1 MQPDQPKT
9 IPTHGV
15 IPAKAGISL
24 SAPEGDSRFRG
35 NDAVDRGAPG
45 GRARGGWS
53 IALSRPV
60 VALLVLGLLAVISI
74 VCFMTL
80 GAKGSWSFVLPFR
93 GRKLLALC
101 LVAYSVAI
109 STVLFQT
116 ATNNRI
122 LTPSIMGFDALY
134 VLIQTSIVFF
144 LGVGALGTLN
154 PQMQFGVEVLVMIA
168 FSGLL
173 FRWLFLGEER
183 SLHLLVL
190 VGIVFG
196 ILFRSLAQFM
206 QRLLDPNAFN
216 VLQDTFFASFA
227 TVDASLLLVSSL
239 IVGAVTVVALRLMH
253 TYDVLSLGRSQAI
266 NLGVNYKRTIVIILM
281 LVSVLVAV
289 STALVGPI
297 TFFGLLVASL
307 AHSLVGTSKHK
318 YVLPAAVLLAIVCL
332 VGGQTVL
339 ERIFAFDTA
348 LSIIIEFLGGVVFI
362 FLVLRRA
369 AR

>member
-1 MQPDQPKT
+1 MQLDQDLTKPL
-9 IPTHGV
+9 
-15 IPAKAGISL
+15 AL
-24 SAPEGDSRFRG
+24 RFLG
-35 NDAVDRGAPG
+35 
-45 GRARGGWS
+45 
-53 IALSRPV
+53 LSRPT
-60 VALLVLGLLAVISI
+60 LVLIILAVLALISL

-80 GAKGSWSFVLPFR
+80 GAKGSWSFILPFR

-101 LVAYSVAI
+101 LVAYSVAV

-116 ATNNRI
+116 VTNNRI

-134 VLIQTSIVFF
+134 ILLQTAIVFF
-144 LGVGALGTLN
+144 LGVGALTSLD
-154 PQMQFGVEVLVMIA
+154 PQLQFGVEIVVMVV

-183 SLHLLVL
+183 SLTLLVL

-196 ILFRSLAQFM
+196 VLFRSLSQFM

-216 VLQDTFFASFA
+216 VLQDSFFASFA
-227 TVDASLLLVSSL
+227 TVDTTLLMVATAIIAVVSL
-239 IVGAVTVVALRLMH
+239 VAWRMGH
-253 TYDVLSLGRSQAI
+253 TYDVLSLGRAHAI
-266 NLGVNYKRTIVIILM
+266 NLGVDYKRTVVIILM

-307 AHSLVGTSKHK
+307 AHSLVGTSRHR
-318 YVLPAAVLLAIVCL
+318 YVLPAAVLLAITCL

-339 ERIFAFDTA
+339 ERVFAFDTA

-362 FLVLRRA
+362 ILVLRRA

>member
-1 MQPDQPKT
+1 MQPDPVT
-9 IPTHGV
+9 TVPV
-15 IPAKAGISL
+15 PAPSVRRIGK
-24 SAPEGDSRFRG
+24 
-35 NDAVDRGAPG
+35 
-45 GRARGGWS
+45 
-53 IALSRPV
+53 LSRPAFV
-60 VALLVLGLLAVISI
+60 LLVLGALALISV

-93 GRKLLALC
+93 GRKLLALG
-101 LVAYSVAI
+101 LVAYSVGV
-109 STVLFQT
+109 STILFQT
-116 ATNNRI
+116 VTNNRI

-134 VLIQTSIVFF
+134 VLIQTAIVFF
-144 LGVGALGTLN
+144 LGIGALGTLN
-154 PQMQFGVEVLVMIA
+154 PQAQFAAEVLVMVA

-173 FRWLFLGEER
+173 FQWLFLGEER

-196 ILFRSLAQFM
+196 ILFRSLSQFM

-216 VLQDTFFASFA
+216 VLQDSFFASFA
-227 TVDASLLLVSSL
+227 TVDTSLLLAAAG
-239 IVGAVTVVALRLMH
+239 IVALVTLVGIRLMH
-253 TYDVLSLGRSQAI
+253 TYDVLSLGRAQAI
-266 NLGVNYKRTIVIILM
+266 NLGVDYKRTVVIILT

-307 AHSLVGTSKHK
+307 AHSLLGTSRHK

-348 LSIIIEFLGGVVFI
+348 LSIIIEFLGGIVFI

>member
-1 MQPDQPKT
+1 MPPE
-9 IPTHGV
+9 PLLV
-15 IPAKAGISL
+15 PV
-24 SAPEGDSRFRG
+24 SAPGIRRI
-35 NDAVDRGAPG
+35 
-45 GRARGGWS
+45 GR
-53 IALSRPV
+53 ISRPV
-60 VALLVLGLLAVISI
+60 FVLLVLGALTLLSI
-74 VCFMTL
+74 ACFMTL

-93 GRKLLALC
+93 GRKLVSLC
-101 LVAYSVAI
+101 LVAYSVAV

-116 ATNNRI
+116 VTNNRI

-134 VLIQTSIVFF
+134 VLIQTAIVFF
-144 LGVGALGTLN
+144 LGIGALGTLN
-154 PQMQFGVEVLVMIA
+154 PQAQFAVEVLVMVG

-173 FRWLFLGEER
+173 FQWLFLGEER

-196 ILFRSLAQFM
+196 ILFRSLSQFM

-216 VLQDTFFASFA
+216 VLQDSFFASFA
-227 TVDASLLLVSSL
+227 TVDTSLLLASGV
-239 IVGAVTVVALRLMH
+239 IVGLVTLVGIRLMH

-266 NLGVNYKRTIVIILM
+266 NLGVDYKRTIVILLT

-307 AHSLVGTSKHK
+307 AHSLLGTSRHK
-318 YVLPAAVLLAIVCL
+318 YVLPAAVLLAVLCL